1 MLKKE
6 PWEGHIKPSRMVG
19 NLYFVGTHPASTHII
34 DTGAGLMMID
44 PAYQESLYL
53 VLHNM
58 WELGLDPRELKYI
71 FITHC
76 HYDHSDATR
85 ALVELTGAKVC
96 FPALDLPL
104 LNGEIYHYPFK
115 PFEPDILLY
124 DGDTVT
130 LGNTTVRGV
139 ATPGHTDGTMSY
151 FFNVTDGDQT
161 YRAAMHGGVGMN
173 SMESAFLKERGLS
186 PLCRQKFLEGLA
198 KVESEPVDIVVGN
211 HVGQNDTEGKLA
223 RLGQPGPNP
232 FIDPT
237 EWCRFIEKHRQ
248 KLLQLQESDP
258 C

>member
-1 MLKKE
+1 MLKKD
-6 PWEGHIKPSRMVG
+6 PWEGYIKPSKMVG

-34 DTGAGLMMID
+34 DTGAGLIMID
-44 PAYQESLYL
+44 PAHQESLYL

-71 FITHC
+71 LITHC
-76 HYDHSDATR
+76 HHDHTDATQ

-96 FPALDLPL
+96 FPKLDLPL

-115 PFEPDILLY
+115 PFKPDLLLG
-124 DGDTVT
+124 DGDTIT
-130 LGNTTVRGV
+130 LGNTTLRGV

-151 FFNVTDGDQT
+151 FFNVTDGAKT

-173 SMESAFLKERGLS
+173 SMQADFLKERGLS
-186 PLCRQKFLEGLA
+186 ADCRRKFREGLD
-198 KVESEPVDIVVGN
+198 KVEGEPVDIVLGN
-211 HVGQNDTEGKLA
+211 HVGQNDTEGKLS
-223 RLGQPGPNP
+223 RLGKEEKNP

-237 EWCRFIEKHRQ
+237 EWGRFIAKCRQ
-248 KLLQLQESDP
+248 KINDLEEKDP